1 MMNKLKGIPETLL
14 IPLWARAYETELED
28 SIIKDYLAAQMVWE
42 IDYDFDKFKKSWLSQ
57 LGVSIRTMLLDNATH
72 KFLRKNPGAVVINLG
87 AGLDTRRERLQYDNY
102 KYWYDLDVPDAIE
115 LRRKFLREDSRKKFI
130 AKSMF
135 DYSWMDDID
144 WHGEPVLIIA
154 EGLFMYFAE
163 DELKK
168 LFNKLI
174 SQFPEAEMLF
184 EMLPPFLVGKA
195 KKHESLKTLDNAPE
209 FKWGLKK
216 SREIESWNSKIEFIE
231 EWNYYNYHKKRWKW
245 FGFMARLP
253 LLRQLFACRIVHI
266 GFERSRQL

>member
-1 MMNKLKGIPETLL
+1 MKNKLKGIPETLL
-14 IPLWARAYETELED
+14 IPLWARANETERDD
-28 SIIKDYLAAQMVWE
+28 SIVKDYLAVKMVSE
-42 IDYDFDKFKKSWLSQ
+42 IDYDFSKFEKSWLSQ

-102 KYWYDLDVPDAIE
+102 KYWYDLDVSDAIE
-115 LRRKFLREDSRKKFI
+115 LRKKFLKEDSRKKFI

-144 WHGEPVLIIA
+144 YWGEPILIIA

-168 LFNKLI
+168 LFNKLV

-184 EMLPPFLVGKA
+184 EMLPPIAVGRA

-209 FKWGLKK
+209 FKWALKK
-216 SREIESWNSKIEFIE
+216 SRDIESWNSQIGFIE
-231 EWNYYNYHKKRWKW
+231 EWDYYNYHKKRWKW
-245 FGFMARLP
+245 FAVIAGLPFLRP
-253 LLRQLFACRIVHI
+253 LLSCRIVHLK
-266 GFERSRQL
+266 FR